1 MTVKK
6 KVIILLGMVAIL
18 VMGGIAMFNSFTGKD
33 EPRYKH
39 EQDRMVEY
47 LVKNYKNI
55 EKVEFTSYSKNHSTG
70 TWSSN
75 AIINDKVYVT
85 FNVNNLGA
93 SEEIGFGQ
101 HVSQSDGNRLIKR
114 EISSE
119 KNRKSVEVIYY
130 RKDK

>member
-1 MTVKK
+1 MIVKK
-6 KVIILLGMVAIL
+6 KVIILLGIVAIL
-18 VMGGIAMFNSFTGKD
+18 VMGGMGMFNSFTGKD

-55 EKVEFTSYSKNHSTG
+55 EKVEFTRG

-85 FNVNNLGA
+85 FNVNSLGA

-114 EISSE
+114 EISSK